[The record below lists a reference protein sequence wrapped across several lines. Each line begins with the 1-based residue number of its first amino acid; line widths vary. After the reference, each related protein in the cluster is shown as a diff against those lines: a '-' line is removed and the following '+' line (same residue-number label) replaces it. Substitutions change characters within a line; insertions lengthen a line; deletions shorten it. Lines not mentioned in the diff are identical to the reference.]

1 MYVNLQH
8 LVGGANKY
16 YFFQTELASSPP
28 CVPAVATATMI
39 ARYFTV
45 MLCLHVCSSSWDHVS

>member
-8 LVGGANKY
+8 LVGGINKY
-16 YFFQTELASSPP
+16 YICFQTELASP

-39 ARYFTV
+39 ARYFAV
-45 MLCLHVCSSSWDHVS
+45 VVCLHVCSSS